1 MISRNEMKEEHKSHE
16 SQTAIVSG
24 ESLKQHVKL
33 LGEMMMDQ
41 ARLHQAARM
50 VKNRKS
56 HLETV
61 GHAEG
66 IDYLSEVAAD
76 FQQQARKLRM
86 MTPDQLMHSYP
97 GIVDDLSRAFGGGGT
112 ESRMEE
118 EEQPALDR
126 SLIEDIGASINQLIR
141 TGANYNKETQSF
153 QYIGAGPEAGTASK
167 RYDGIVAVPS
177 PLSIDKRTYLTYEPR
192 LHSKQ
197 HAE

>member
-1 MISRNEMKEEHKSHE
+1 MISRNELKEEHMSRESH
-16 SQTAIVSG
+16 TAIVSG
-24 ESLKQHVKL
+24 ERLKRHVKL

-50 VKNRKS
+50 VNSRKS
-56 HLETV
+56 QLETI

-66 IDYLSEVAAD
+66 MDYLTEVTAD
-76 FQQQARKLRM
+76 FHQQARKLRM

-97 GIVDDLSRAFGGGGT
+97 RIVDDLSHAFGGGAGI
-112 ESRMEE
+112 EE
-118 EEQPALDR
+118 EELSALDR

-141 TGANYNKETQSF
+141 MGANFNRETQTF
-153 QYIGAGPEAGTASK
+153 QYVGASPEAGAASK

-177 PLSIDKRTYLTYEPR
+177 PMASSIDKRTYLTYEPR
-192 LHSKQ
+192 LHEKQ